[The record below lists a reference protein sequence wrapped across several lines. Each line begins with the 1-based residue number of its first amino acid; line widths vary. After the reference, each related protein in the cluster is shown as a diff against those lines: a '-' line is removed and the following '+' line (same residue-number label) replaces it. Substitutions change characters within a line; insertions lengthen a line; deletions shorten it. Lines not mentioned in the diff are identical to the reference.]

1 MPDSG
6 NHLPIPPKS
15 AAQALLTR
23 SYAAAAN
30 GARRADQYLLR
41 GVAAWTAGWLE
52 QLATSHLPALASLA
66 KAIREDQHA
75 VVQGITTRFNSG
87 VNEGRI
93 TDLNRDTKID
103 LRFADLRGSSFATGI
118 SAVSC

>member
-1 MPDSG
+1 M
-6 NHLPIPPKS
+6 
-15 AAQALLTR
+15 
-23 SYAAAAN
+23 
-30 GARRADQYLLR
+30 
-41 GVAAWTAGWLE
+41 
-52 QLATSHLPALASLA
+52 A

-103 LRFADLRGSSFATGI
+103 LRFADLRGVELRNRNLSGFLLSGADLRNARLAYADLRETA
-118 SAVSC
+118 SRSRAHD